1 MLKSITK
8 TASYAQLL
16 FDQLVPSGR
25 SRRRTGSVELEPS
38 KTTILKRRVGYGE
51 INNTEVNEEE
61 EIRSEKR
68 NKMDVDTTA
77 AVSSGP

>member
-1 MLKSITK
+1 MFWQQVK
-8 TASYAQLL
+8 TFQESNT
-16 FDQLVPSGR
+16 S
-25 SRRRTGSVELEPS
+25 LEPT

-51 INNTEVNEEE
+51 INEVNEEE

-68 NKMDVDTTA
+68 NKMEVDTNA